1 MSEQTMCACGR
12 PLHYRDPLLQEFVQ
26 RMVDELGENIRVTTR
41 ERTWLVPRH
50 YLALHGLK
58 AWELEKLGF
67 PEVTDH
73 PTDMDPSAGTPEAKN
88 E

>member
-1 MSEQTMCACGR
+1 MNEQTMCACGR
-12 PLHYRDPLLQEFVQ
+12 SLHYSDPLLQEFVQ

-41 ERTWLVPRH
+41 DRTWLVPRH

-67 PEVTDH
+67 PE
-73 PTDMDPSAGTPEAKN
+73 AKN